1 MKETLTLNCTRT
13 FFGSPYHALR
23 ILPVCFVIIV
33 FWKTIF
39 PNISLF
45 SSSMGAFIFVVL
57 SVILTIFI
65 NKIVF
70 LLYKKTTIETIHI
83 SSTGIEL
90 IQPKINRQSLF
101 LWSNIQSI
109 KYIYHHAS
117 QGIYYHEKISIKTK
131 DKQAKTF
138 VFELDAKYKKQ
149 QDRLHENIYQILKQY
164 TEKHQ
169 IDYKHN
175 HTDDA
180 KFANSSLGNNTLFI
194 VEVITLLLLTI
205 LIAII
210 SIFAIPEINFSKI
223 NFDIL
228 LGILFIFIIFIL
240 WFINLFLVVKG
251 IKRLLK

>member
-23 ILPVCFVIIV
+23 ILPVCFMIIV

-45 SSSMGAFIFVVL
+45 NSSMGAFIFVVL
-57 SVILTIFI
+57 SIILTIFI

-109 KYIYHHAS
+109 KYIYHHAG

-175 HTDDA
+175 HTDEA

-205 LIAII
+205 LLAIIIILTIITETKFNIDVLLLII
-210 SIFAIPEINFSKI
+210 SIF
-223 NFDIL
+223 
-228 LGILFIFIIFIL
+228 II
-240 WFINLFLVVKG
+240 WFINLFLVIKG